1 MENSDAF
8 SDTDD
13 QQGEANL
20 QICKNCQIQYI
31 MGEKGSSEALS
42 LCSEC
47 VEKRKTAAD
56 PPHFQACCCG
66 CGGDTSSSQHY
77 CSDTGKRI
85 FAFSS
90 EVALEVRY
98 TIYYIYI

>member
-1 MENSDAF
+1 MKNSDDF

-20 QICKNCQIQYI
+20 QICKNCQLQYI

-47 VEKRKTAAD
+47 VRK
-56 PPHFQACCCG
+56 G
-66 CGGDTSSSQHY
+66 N
-77 CSDTGKRI
+77 KK
-85 FAFSS
+85 
-90 EVALEVRY
+90 
-98 TIYYIYI
+98 